1 MQNQKIIKTIVLI
14 YLAGFCRSSNATDL
28 ALSYR
33 NIFIGDSF
41 NQVFSKVKN
50 EFDMYTIESPDEIF
64 KSAGNFKNVS
74 NSIKAGNQEGMN
86 PVSVCPI
93 SAHNQRRT
101 NCLKANFYTRF
112 VSNQSSLLYINVS
125 QSFNPAIKLDGF
137 LKKLEVAY
145 GNKHTDYVNNSTN
158 SNNEIVIQKT
168 LLWGGRNTPE
178 NYTSSFVSNDFEVIG
193 GKFIISTL
201 YITNGEV
208 LGYELRIADAE
219 AMKRSN
225 EERTKELKELMNE
238 QKSKNLQELKF

>member
-1 MQNQKIIKTIVLI
+1 MKIIKILALI
-14 YLAGFCRSSNATDL
+14 NLAVFCLSSNASDL

-41 NQVFSKVKN
+41 NQVLSKVKN
-50 EFDMYTIESPDEIF
+50 EFDMYAVESPDEIF
-64 KSAGNFKNVS
+64 KISGNFKNVA
-74 NSIKAGNQEGMN
+74 NSINAGNQEGMK
-86 PVSVCPI
+86 PISVCPI
-93 SAHNQRRT
+93 SAPNQRRT
-101 NCLKANFYTRF
+101 NCLKAGFYTRF
-112 VSNQSSLLYINVS
+112 LNNKDSLLYINVT

-145 GNKHTDYVNNSTN
+145 GNKHTEYVSKSTN
-158 SNNEIVIQKT
+158 SDTGIITEKT

-178 NYTSSFVSNDFEVIG
+178 TYTPSFVSNDFEVVG

-208 LGYELRIADAE
+208 LGYELKIADAE
-219 AMKRSN
+219 AMKQSN
-225 EERTKELKELMNE
+225 HERTKELKELVNE